1 MLVFCLARV
10 LRLVQVLLTEIN
22 QTQKGAKKRRSVQ
35 LDLLCGRYG
44 VLQPLDAKTDV
55 SAADY
60 FNAFWRCVDG
70 LVKLVVGKKAQ
81 AFWGYLYALDEQA
94 FADTDDIHAIST
106 ARLEL

>member
-1 MLVFCLARV
+1 MFSARFAASSSFV
-10 LRLVQVLLTEIN
+10 NRD
-22 QTQKGAKKRRSVQ
+22 QTDAKKAQKKRPSVQ

-94 FADTDDIHAIST
+94 FADTDDIHAISND
-106 ARLEL
+106 LLF